1 MATSPT
7 IASVPPP
14 FVRTRKYGLQTPP
27 RAVKTRTTSLQTPP
41 RAAQRSRVVK
51 LITPPRF
58 PPRNR
63 SFVPHSPP
71 SGSVPPIS
79 PKRKRPRTGQTH
91 RIPAATRKNVAL
103 CTGQPEFTNQSS
115 FGDDNAWTADGDF
128 TSGENGGDNW
138 DNGNGDDDWD
148 LIRKREQLESLQ
160 KVSLP
165 LYLECFSIA
174 PAALARLTERLFII
188 QDWNSK
194 NRTLQV
200 FNWLFF

>member
-7 IASVPPP
+7 IPSVPPP
-14 FVRTRKYGLQTPP
+14 FVRTRKFGLQTPP
-27 RAVKTRTTSLQTPP
+27 RAVKTRITGLQTPP
-41 RAAQRSRVVK
+41 KAAQRSRVVK

-63 SFVPHSPP
+63 SFIPHSPP

-91 RIPAATRKNVAL
+91 RKPRKNVAPL
-103 CTGQPEFTNQSS
+103 ARNGEPEFTNQSS
-115 FGDDNAWTADGDF
+115 FGDDNDWTADGDF
-128 TSGENGGDNW
+128 TSGDNGGDNW
-138 DNGNGDDDWD
+138 DNGDGDDWD
-148 LIRKREQLESLQ
+148 LIRKREQLELLQ
-160 KVSLP
+160 KASLP
-165 LYLECFSIA
+165 LYLECFSIV
-174 PAALARLTERLFII
+174 PAALAQLTERLFIL

-194 NRTLQV
+194 KCTLQV